1 MEHRR
6 RLGDLLLENRLINL
20 VQLRTAL
27 LAQQRAGIKLGEVL
41 TQMGYVSEEDLLAV
55 LGRQLGVPFGS
66 IDYRSVDPIWLQ
78 KLPRETADALLVLPL
93 HVSNGVLE
101 VACADAAVPG
111 IKNQLEQLLGCPVSL
126 RLASRSDLRLAISN
140 AYLSRESQAGSLL
153 GELLLEAHVIT
164 QIDLDHV
171 LEVQKVSGRKLGEI
185 LQDLGLIS
193 PEMLA
198 EALQKQEL
206 AQSLSRA

>member
-1 MEHRR
+1 M
-6 RLGDLLLENRLINL
+6 
-20 VQLRTAL
+20 A
-27 LAQQRAGIKLGEVL
+27 
-41 TQMGYVSEEDLLAV
+41 
-55 LGRQLGVPFGS
+55 VPFGS

-78 KLPRETADALLVLPL
+78 KLPRETADALLALPL
-93 HVSNGVLE
+93 HVSSGVLQ
-101 VACADAAVPG
+101 VACADVAVPG

-171 LEVQKVSGRKLGEI
+171 LEVKKVSGRKLGEI

-206 AQSLSRA
+206 AQSLNRA